1 MTRLWTACR
10 RLYTRRVARAAARAT
25 RREAPHQIGLAV
37 ATAVERGCGALLFS
51 PTEVN
56 MRAFMLRTLSP
67 MDSIGSTAIA
77 RVLDNLTGASRGT
90 LSTPMSDWH
99 R

>member
-1 MTRLWTACR
+1 MDSVPPTVLDESHAPPHELRDERPRIRSALPSPPPSSE
-10 RLYTRRVARAAARAT
+10 VA
-25 RREAPHQIGLAV
+25 AP
-37 ATAVERGCGALLFS
+37 CFS

-90 LSTPMSDWH
+90 LSTPVSDWH